1 MFRKFIPMINQNEYR
16 ITIIQYKSIP
26 LVKKDDDDDNNDE
39 DENNDNSNRIK
50 QISSGYSHTLILNE
64 NGEYLSIGQGEFGQ
78 LGIPLDHSSID
89 KDSFVNYPTVIPALL
104 PYLLNLNLR
113 DDHLTNSKKLKE
125 KQKQKQHTNLEKF
138 RNDKKNEEPSPD
150 AIITTND
157 GFEKSFFLLQKDYIS
172 SKSNDLNCNLSSLE
186 EGGGSGSGGG
196 SGGGS
201 RNEEN
206 DNSHQ
211 ELFPRIDIHDLINDQ
226 QKVILDGFFRT
237 WCS

>member
-1 MFRKFIPMINQNEYR
+1 MTLPYTLFFIA
-16 ITIIQYKSIP
+16 SIP
-26 LVKKDDDDDNNDE
+26 LVKKDD

-64 NGEYLSIGQGEFGQ
+64 NGECLSIGQGEFGQ

-104 PYLLNLNLR
+104 PYLWHSVAIVSNRNLR

-172 SKSNDLNCNLSSLE
+172 SKSNDLNCSLSSLE
-186 EGGGSGSGGG
+186 EGGGSVSGGG

-211 ELFPRIDIHDLINDQ
+211 ELFPRIDVHDLINDQ

-237 WCS
+237 WCSSLLIISNKN